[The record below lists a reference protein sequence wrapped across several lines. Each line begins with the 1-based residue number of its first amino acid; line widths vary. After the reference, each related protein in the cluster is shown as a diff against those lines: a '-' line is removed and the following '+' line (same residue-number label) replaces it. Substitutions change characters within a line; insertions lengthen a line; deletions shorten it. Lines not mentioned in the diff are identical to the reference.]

1 MNVMPHYILP
11 AASLTVFSFI
21 CNLPLGRWR
30 STVKKYSPR
39 WFLAV
44 HLSIPLIIF
53 LRIKLGLS
61 AWDILLNLAAAV
73 AGQLVGGS
81 SSGGEGQSRDKG
93 MQKNT

>member
-1 MNVMPHYILP
+1 MKDMPHYLLP
-11 AASLTVFSFI
+11 VASLTVFSFI

-30 STVKKYSPR
+30 SKVKKYTPK

-61 AWDILLNLAAAV
+61 AWDIPLNLAAAV
-73 AGQLVGGS
+73 AGQLVGGYA
-81 SSGGEGQSRDKG
+81 GGWEGRSRDK
-93 MQKNT
+93 NI

>member
-1 MNVMPHYILP
+1 MNEMPHYIIP

-30 STVKKYSPR
+30 ATVKKYSPK

-44 HLSIPLIIF
+44 HLSIPLIII

-61 AWDILLNLAAAV
+61 AWDIPLNLAAAV
-73 AGQLVGGS
+73 AGQLIGGS
-81 SSGGEGQSRDKG
+81 ANGWEGRTRDKSS
-93 MQKNT
+93 

>member
-1 MNVMPHYILP
+1 MPHYIIS

-30 STVKKYSPR
+30 STVKKFSLN

-61 AWDILLNLAAAV
+61 AWDIPLNLAAAI
-73 AGQLVGGS
+73 AGQFVGGS
-81 SSGGEGQSRDKG
+81 AGGRELRSRDKG
-93 MQKNT
+93 L

>member
-1 MNVMPHYILP
+1 MPHYIIP

-30 STVKKYSPR
+30 STVKKFSLN

-61 AWDILLNLAAAV
+61 AWDIPLNLAAAI
-73 AGQLVGGS
+73 AGQFVGGA
-81 SSGGEGQSRDKG
+81 SSGREGRIRGRDV
-93 MQKNT
+93 

>member
-1 MNVMPHYILP
+1 MPHYIIP

-30 STVKKYSPR
+30 STVKKFSLN

-61 AWDILLNLAAAV
+61 AWDIPLNLAAAI
-73 AGQLVGGS
+73 AGQFVGGS
-81 SSGGEGQSRDKG
+81 ARYREVRSRDKG
-93 MQKNT
+93 L